1 MAFVYAVCMQ
11 ALFAEWNNIKCCV
24 AFHSMLIVYEL
35 CVFYC
40 YYYCSLLFRVCFS
53 SIFTTSHSHPA
64 TILLLLLLSCSIYF
78 CLSSFVAIFNQPT
91 SIQQLNVLNGND
103 FTNGFCKR
111 AISNGRTSLLSWFH
125 IIYFMYLICSSRIY
139 LYIYFAEWNQT
150 KTAIR
155 MPTAIDDSAI
165 FFNILET
172 HINVCI
178 HEQAHKFYFLILL
191 RNLSAQF
198 YFKAN
203 ENGERDKKREKSN
216 IW

>member
-103 FTNGFCKR
+103 FFANVQFQMVGRRFYHDSISYILCIWFAVREFICIYILPNETKQKQQSECRLRLTIAPFFLISSKHISMFAYMNKRTNSIFLFC
-111 AISNGRTSLLSWFH
+111 
-125 IIYFMYLICSSRIY
+125 C
-139 LYIYFAEWNQT
+139 
-150 KTAIR
+150 
-155 MPTAIDDSAI
+155 AI
-165 FFNILET
+165 FRHNFTSKLMKM
-172 HINVCI
+172 V
-178 HEQAHKFYFLILL
+178 
-191 RNLSAQF
+191 R
-198 YFKAN
+198 
-203 ENGERDKKREKSN
+203 ERQKERKK
-216 IW
+216 